1 MFCPECKAE
10 YREGFTKCSGCDVDL
25 VDALVK
31 PELEQRDVESEEFLG
46 IDDPVEIERFLDV
59 RRAEFAVSVLDGSGI
74 KACIDQAFTGNIA
87 PHLMLGSGGIR
98 LVVAAQDR
106 ERSIEVLRS
115 SEELN
120 QDEVADRE
128 GNP

>member
-46 IDDPVEIERFLDV
+46 IADPVEIERFLDV

-87 PHLMLGSGGIR
+87 PPFDARVRRHSTCRRRAG
-98 LVVAAQDR
+98 
-106 ERSIEVLRS
+106 
-115 SEELN
+115 
-120 QDEVADRE
+120 
-128 GNP
+128 